1 MNSST
6 DSSTNSSNLSLP
18 PSSTSGSTV
27 LVGLL
32 SLAAC
37 IWLLFDLPLFDLK
50 PQAAANTDAAVFL
63 VLFIGLPMVM
73 WEVLWHKSYTNPSAN
88 LAVVLQTKNK
98 RRVFIKWLGLAATL
112 APWPLC
118 IGCCL
123 CINKIF
129 TSPSWRQLLV
139 CSPPY
144 CSWRGPTSVGLTK
157 GKPTPSKMC
166 ISKLAKA

>member
-1 MNSST
+1 MYIST
-6 DSSTNSSNLSLP
+6 NSSTNSSHLSLP

-88 LAVVLQTKNK
+88 
-98 RRVFIKWLGLAATL
+98 
-112 APWPLC
+112 
-118 IGCCL
+118 
-123 CINKIF
+123 
-129 TSPSWRQLLV
+129 
-139 CSPPY
+139 
-144 CSWRGPTSVGLTK
+144 
-157 GKPTPSKMC
+157 
-166 ISKLAKA
+166 